1 MRNNYSILFCIQW
14 EIYWIEIIIPFKM
27 IFSVRTIHAVDDN
40 LESANLN
47 VNFFQNDEKL
57 KKILLP

>member
-1 MRNNYSILFCIQW
+1 
-14 EIYWIEIIIPFKM
+14 M